1 MRLYADYLNREFGAV
16 DSDYVLSGLRDN
28 TYCPE
33 PGVIQIGLA
42 QLLVIAVTAFRSTG

>member
-1 MRLYADYLNREFGAV
+1 ML
-16 DSDYVLSGLRDN
+16 
-28 TYCPE
+28 TKTCCPE